1 MSELIMTVFSVSFTR
16 EEHPHAGGLGGG
28 QEDGERKE
36 GEGSL
41 HPSEVRSQHGQWD
54 ERPPELR
61 QEDVT

>member
-1 MSELIMTVFSVSFTR
+1 MTVFSVPFTR
-16 EEHPHAGGLGGG
+16 KEHPHAGGLGGG

-54 ERPPELR
+54 ERPSELR